1 MQSSKI
7 ILEELTRQASELS
20 PEGIDDLIRYCRSL
34 QAMEHAC
41 GVVYDPVVKGG
52 YSGKGERDKY
62 WAVRDPD
69 TESVDAYMER
79 IGKAIR
85 KDIEEI
91 EALLPIFPDK
101 NGGSNG

>member
-34 QAMEHAC
+34 QAIEHAC
-41 GVVYDPVVKGG
+41 GVVHDPVKGG
-52 YSGKGERDKY
+52 YSDKGERGKY
-62 WAVRDPD
+62 WAVRNPE

-79 IGKAIR
+79 ISNAIR

-91 EALLPIFPDK
+91 EALLPYRQK
-101 NGGSNG
+101 KTGGSNG